1 MTRAELGRDM
11 GGWRPVVFGDL
22 GWVGDRRDLFENRIG
37 RPMSGVGA
45 GASVMDGLI
54 RFDVSRGLYP
64 RKQWRV
70 DMYVEA
76 RF

>member
-1 MTRAELGRDM
+1 
-11 GGWRPVVFGDL
+11 
-22 GWVGDRRDLFENRIG
+22 
-37 RPMSGVGA
+37 MSGVGA

-54 RFDVSRGLYP
+54 RFDVARGLFP